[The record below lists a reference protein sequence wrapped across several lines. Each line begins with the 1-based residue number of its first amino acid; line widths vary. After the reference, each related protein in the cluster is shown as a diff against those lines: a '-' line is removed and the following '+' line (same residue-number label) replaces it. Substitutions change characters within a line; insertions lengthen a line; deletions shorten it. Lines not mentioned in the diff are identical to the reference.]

1 MRSIQWGKIYGIGDS
16 RQGSL
21 LISYVSTNTSTSTSN
36 SKKLRN
42 HDSRY
47 QQPQRRA
54 ANNPAPKFPT
64 FTRAAP
70 DLRSSRVDIT
80 PIGGIG

>member
-36 SKKLRN
+36 SKNYATTTAATSNPSAALLTIPPQN
-42 HDSRY
+42 FLPSRE
-47 QQPQRRA
+47 PH
-54 ANNPAPKFPT
+54 
-64 FTRAAP
+64 
-70 DLRSSRVDIT
+70 
-80 PIGGIG
+80 PI